1 MSAAMMRNAR
11 TTRTTGR
18 AAAASSLHAVPRPFF
33 SAGCNHTGPC
43 ACRSSAR
50 KAGRCA
56 AAAEVATAAPAQAA
70 KAADLSIPKEHDLG
84 HR

>member
-33 SAGCNHTGPC
+33 SGCNHTGPC

-56 AAAEVATAAPAQAA
+56 AAAEVATTAPAQAA
-70 KAADLSIPKEHDLG
+70 KPADLASPKEHDLG